1 MYNLISDKKKGR
13 CIVTEKK
20 TVSEISNDDIIRI
33 NFPGNNYIIL
43 RVDSIESYRKIPYLN
58 LEFISVYGKIL
69 SGNQRTPKS
78 GGSIALRLI
87 SDMKVIKYDI
97 EEITPLLI

>member
-1 MYNLISDKKKGR
+1 M
-13 CIVTEKK
+13 EKK
-20 TVSEISNDDIIRI
+20 TVSEISNDDVIRI
-33 NFPGNNYIIL
+33 NFPPSNTYIIV

-78 GGSIALRLI
+78 GESIALRLS
-87 SDMKVIKYDI
+87 SDMKVIKYEI

>member
-1 MYNLISDKKKGR
+1 M
-13 CIVTEKK
+13 EKK

-33 NFPGNNYIIL
+33 NFPSNNYIIL

-69 SGNQRTPKS
+69 SGNQHTPKS
-78 GGSIALRLI
+78 GESIALRLI

-97 EEITPLLI
+97 EEVTPLLI

>member
-1 MYNLISDKKKGR
+1 MK
-13 CIVTEKK
+13 EK
-20 TVSEISNDDIIRI
+20 TISEISNDDIIRI
-33 NFPGNNYIIL
+33 NFPPSNTYIIV

-58 LEFISVYGKIL
+58 LELVSVYGKIL
-69 SGNQRTPKS
+69 SGNQHSPKS
-78 GGSIALRLI
+78 GESIALRLL